1 MSKDSASAATKKRAQ
16 GTTDRAAPGLA
27 EFEAFINDEVRLL
40 DDRQFE
46 QWMELFAEEGFYWV
60 PTEPGQ
66 KDPAR
71 TASLFYDNRSA
82 MKARITRLRH
92 PRIHMQTP
100 PSRTQ
105 HLVSGA
111 RIEESGNLPGEY
123 LVSSNFI
130 MLEYRPGQAQQLYGG
145 RYLHRFRYADGRLTI
160 LMKRADLINCDAS
173 FSAIAIPF

>member
-1 MSKDSASAATKKRAQ
+1 MTVKLGASAVPPASRP
-16 GTTDRAAPGLA
+16 APDLRQ
-27 EFEAFINDEVRLL
+27 FEAFINDEVRLL
-40 DDRQFE
+40 DERRFDE
-46 QWMELFAEEGFYWV
+46 WMELFAEDGFYWV

-71 TASLFYDNRSA
+71 TVSLFYDDRDA
-82 MKARITRLRH
+82 MKARFARLRH
-92 PRIHMQTP
+92 PRIHVQTP

-111 RIEESGNLPGEY
+111 RIEKADDPPGEY

-130 MLEYRPGQAQQLYGG
+130 MLEYRPGCEQRLFGG
-145 RYLHRFRYADGRLTI
+145 RFLHRLLCTDERFLI

-173 FSAIAIPF
+173 FGAMAIPF